1 MPDDVFELARE
12 KLRFCAKFGHFQFV
26 GPVLPGVTQLPLGGL
41 AVP

>member
-12 KLRFCAKFGHFQFV
+12 KLRFRTQFDRFQFF

>member
-1 MPDDVFELARE
+1 MPDDVFELTHE
-12 KLRFCAKFGHFQFV
+12 ELRFRAQFGHFQFF